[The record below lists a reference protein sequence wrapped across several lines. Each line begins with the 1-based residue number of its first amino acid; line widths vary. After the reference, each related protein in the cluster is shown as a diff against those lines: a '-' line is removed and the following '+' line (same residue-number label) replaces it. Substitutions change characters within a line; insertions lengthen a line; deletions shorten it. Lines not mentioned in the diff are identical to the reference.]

1 MHQTLTLGY
10 SPCPNDTYIFFGLAE
25 GRIRVEPN
33 KYDIFIADVEALNRK
48 AEQKALD
55 ATKISISAFTRLMD
69 DYWML
74 RAGGAMGRGCG
85 PLVVARDPLSMKD
98 LRDSRIAIPGE
109 RTTANLLL
117 RLHGEHR
124 GPRVEMLF
132 DQIMPAIA
140 RGDVDAGVII
150 HEGRFTYPAM
160 GLKEVIDLGAWW
172 EKETGLPLPLGGIVM
187 KRNLG
192 AEAAQRIEKQIRES
206 LAWSRL
212 QPEDAWS
219 YIKSHAQEMED
230 SVVARHIETF
240 VNHFSED
247 VGEEGEKAVR
257 TLLEMALRLEGKN
270 LPEAPLFRDD
280 V

>member
-25 GRIRVEPN
+25 GRIPVEPN

-85 PLVVARDPLSMKD
+85 PLVVARNQLSMED

-187 KRNLG
+187 KRSLG

-206 LAWSRL
+206 LAWSRR
-212 QPEDAWS
+212 QPEDAWP